1 MHMSQRSISL
11 DSYKGEEEV
20 RTAQMYLPAAG
31 PDSTGRVDASGIVGP
46 SHGLEAR
53 TFDACHDAVRA
64 KTATPRVYTEKME
77 LVRHL

>member
-1 MHMSQRSISL
+1 MHMSQGSISL
-11 DSYKGEEEV
+11 DSYEGEEEV
-20 RTAQMYLPAAG
+20 RTAQMYLPAG

-46 SHGLEAR
+46 SHGLEGR

-64 KTATPRVYTEKME
+64 KTATRRVYTEKME